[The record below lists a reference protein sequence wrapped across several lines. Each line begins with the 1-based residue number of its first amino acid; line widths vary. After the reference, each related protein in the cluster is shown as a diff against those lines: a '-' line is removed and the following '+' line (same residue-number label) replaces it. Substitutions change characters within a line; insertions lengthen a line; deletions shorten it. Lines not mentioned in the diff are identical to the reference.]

1 MNILEQAYSWAKEHN
16 FNDTE
21 YDYATILA
29 LKILDSKCKMSDAD
43 QEIFMR
49 VYDGMESKDPNPFQ
63 LEMHQVIKDAR
74 AVKSKAAKETMK
86 VFVHQLRIEAE
97 ESMHRPTMK
106 AYKAM
111 VRQHLNL
118 S

>member
-1 MNILEQAYSWAKEHN
+1 MDILEQAFTWAKERN
-16 FNDTE
+16 FNDME
-21 YDYATILA
+21 FDYATILA
-29 LKILDSKCKMSDAD
+29 LKILDSKCKMSEED
-43 QEIFMR
+43 QIIFMR
-49 VYDGMESKDPNPFQ
+49 VYDGMEAKDSNPFQ

-74 AVKSKAAKETMK
+74 TASSSAAKETMK

-111 VRQHLNL
+111 VRQHLNF
-118 S
+118 